1 MNKVLKNDKEQQIK
15 EKDVDCTYVRILKQ
29 GYQEEKINNL
39 PKEIEKKK
47 KVKKVINFETAHRQ
61 VFVPI
66 ENIEAIEIHEV
77 PRMSSNTEIHEYRPT
92 FVLKSGKELREVGT
106 YHSKD
111 DLCKK
116 IEHLFETG
124 EWLD

>member
-1 MNKVLKNDKEQQIK
+1 M
-15 EKDVDCTYVRILKQ
+15 
-29 GYQEEKINNL
+29 NNL

-47 KVKKVINFETAHRQ
+47 KVMKKFINFETAHGQ
-61 VFVPI
+61 TFVPF

-77 PRMSSNTEIHEYRPT
+77 PRTLSNTEVREYRPT
-92 FVLKSGKELREVGT
+92 FVLKNGKELRELGT
-106 YHSKD
+106 YHDKD

-124 EWLD
+124 EWVD